1 LSRRGFGA
9 AIGAAVLAAAALI
22 LASLLGAGDTSTMR
36 TPSRPAE
43 SLAFAGIPQSG
54 MTLGSKDAPVTL
66 VEYADLQCPYC
77 ALWAADVLP
86 TIVREYVRPGHVRL
100 VFHGLAFLGPDS
112 DTALRA
118 SFAAAEQDRLWL
130 FVHALYA
137 RQGPENGGWVNGALP
152 AAATHAG
159 VDFDRVLD
167 ESSSPSV
174 ERHLLAAGRAAE
186 RAGVRGTPS
195 FELGRT
201 GGRLEL
207 VEDGSLDSLRARL
220 DALLAG

>member
-1 LSRRGFGA
+1 MTRRGYGF
-9 AIGAAVLAAAALI
+9 AIGAAVLVAAALI
-22 LASLLGAGDTSTMR
+22 LASLLGAGDTTSKRAQTR
-36 TPSRPAE
+36 PSEAA
-43 SLAFAGIPQSG
+43 SAFAGIPQSG
-54 MTLGSKDAPVTL
+54 LSLGRSDAPVTL

-118 SFAAAEQDRLWL
+118 SFAAAEQDRLWP

-137 RQGPENGGWVNGALP
+137 RQGPENGWVNGALP

-159 VDFDRVLD
+159 VDVDRVLD
-167 ESSSPSV
+167 ESNSPSV
-174 ERHLLAAGRAAE
+174 ERQMLAAGRAAG

-195 FELGRT
+195 FELGPT

-207 VEDGSLDSLRARL
+207 VEDGSLDSLRSRL

>member
-1 LSRRGFGA
+1 LSRRGFGF

-22 LASLLGAGDTSTMR
+22 LASMLGAGDTSTTR

-43 SLAFAGIPQSG
+43 SSAFAGIPQSG
-54 MTLGSKDAPVTL
+54 LTLGSSDAPVTL

-77 ALWAADVLP
+77 ALWATDVLP
-86 TIVREYVRPGHVRL
+86 VIVRDYVRPGRVRL

-112 DTALRA
+112 ETALRA
-118 SFAAAEQDRLWL
+118 SLAAAEQNRLWP
-130 FVHALYA
+130 FVHELYA
-137 RQGPENGGWVNGALP
+137 RQGPENGGWVDGALEP
-152 AAATHAG
+152 AATRTG
-159 VDFDRVLD
+159 VDLDLVLSQ
-167 ESSSPSV
+167 SSSPAV
-174 ERHLLAAGRAAE
+174 ERQQLAAARAAE

-201 GGRLEL
+201 DGRLEL

-220 DALLAG
+220 EALLAR